1 MTSNSEGHCSFPLLR
16 AQPLTPSVYLPSLV
30 ENIVVESSSPS
41 TTPRSNDN
49 VPQRHSRS
57 HRGHWHSI
65 RICRRLKRLI
75 SKQNT
80 STDITTFTTSTEPRV
95 CNEPSTPSEDITRRC
110 CVPLQLSFL
119 RSFCS
124 SLSKSLGR
132 LTGRRMPNENLFVL
146 SMIQLLCGLAAVV
159 LSGVAVTKV
168 VFLYQMATGLWSGF
182 LMLATGFHGIL
193 TARRCT
199 PRTLVSLLIF
209 CVLVALSA
217 CLLAC
222 VSVAGLIEDGILRPD
237 TSITLL
243 TASNSPFYLSSHGS
257 SVSSSGV
264 PMDIP
269 LSGFSHR
276 RLVPSNQPPRLH
288 QVMLHILLLVIGVL
302 EASVSVA
309 CAVLCCRQI
318 CPSDNTPPLSAI
330 SYLQNRGATL
340 VPGGSEFLL
349 AVAADPGRPAPVLL
363 DYALPRPDLHPSVH
377 HFLPHPGRRVVI
389 LTQAETGVHALAAAQ
404 AVASLVSPSS
414 SSSSS
419 QNPLSLP
426 SASSSH
432 RAQKR
437 EESYRL
443 KSHLSTLLPRLA
455 SSSGDT
461 AFRAAHPSNLLY
473 VLSSPSPSDP
483 PMIFPPFPPAYCAEE
498 EREETGG
505 NSTGLSFP
513 PQIPLRMRPQEFN
526 VGTLSVPDI
535 TPARN
540 GSRRSARRFRP
551 RSRDVL
557 APRHHF
563 RASRRS
569 RRSSNAADA
578 VVGLLGDR
586 ILQPVLVVEDAET
599 DPRGPEDRSNPPPS
613 YTVSTREVSGLLL
626 PTPEVMHPF

>member
-1 MTSNSEGHCSFPLLR
+1 MTSNSEGHCSFSLSRTQLP
-16 AQPLTPSVYLPSLV
+16 TPSVYLPSLV
-30 ENIVVESSSPS
+30 ENIAVETSSRSVTSRSIES
-41 TTPRSNDN
+41 T
-49 VPQRHSRS
+49 PQRHGGPRRS
-57 HRGHWHSI
+57 HWHSF

-80 STDITTFTTSTEPRV
+80 STDIRTFTAAAEPPV
-95 CNEPSTPSEDITRRC
+95 CDEPSTPSEDVPRRRC
-110 CVPLQLSFL
+110 CCVSLRFSCL
-119 RSFCS
+119 RSFCLT
-124 SLSKSLGR
+124 LSKTLGR

-243 TASNSPFYLSSHGS
+243 TSSNSPFYLSSHSS
-257 SVSSSGV
+257 SVSSSGL
-264 PMDIP
+264 PIEIP
-269 LSGFSHR
+269 LGGFSHQR
-276 RLVPSNQPPRLH
+276 FASSNQPPRLH
-288 QVMLHILLLVIGVL
+288 QVMLHILLLVIGIL

-363 DYALPRPDLHPSVH
+363 DYTLPRPDLHPSVH

-414 SSSSS
+414 SS

-426 SASSSH
+426 PVSSFQ

-437 EESYRL
+437 EESHQL
-443 KSHLSTLLPRLA
+443 KAHLSTLLPRLA
-455 SSSGDT
+455 SSSGDST
-461 AFRAAHPSNLLY
+461 FRTAHPSNLLY
-473 VLSSPSPSDP
+473 VLSSPSPSDA

-505 NSTGLSFP
+505 HTIGLPFP
-513 PQIPLRMRPQEFN
+513 PQIPLRMHPQEFN
-526 VGTLSVPDI
+526 IGPLSVSE
-535 TPARN
+535 TTSARN
-540 GSRRSARRFRP
+540 GSRRGGRRLGP

-569 RRSSNAADA
+569 RRGSNVADA

-599 DPRGPEDRSNPPPS
+599 ESRSTEERSVPPPS
-613 YTVSTREVSGLLL
+613 YTVATREVSRPLL
-626 PTPEVMHPF
+626 PTPEMAYQF